1 MKWIPALRLALLA
14 FVLIDAAYFA
24 MAWLVPQGLV
34 LGGVHMVMTPKWL
47 APDTV
52 AGLAAGPLA
61 VAMLANAPVLLLT
74 AYAAWRLDALLRA
87 LRQGALFAAQTICHL
102 RVFAGA
108 ALGAMACSVLET
120 LLRGLAWRHLFGID
134 GHVRIGVS
142 SEELLAMFVCLLFF
156 LIAGLMHEGR
166 RLAEENE
173 SFV

>member
-1 MKWIPALRLALLA
+1 MKWIPVLRLALLA
-14 FVLIDAAYFA
+14 FVLVEAAYFV

-34 LGGVHMVMTPKWL
+34 LGGVHVVMTPKWL

-52 AGLAAGPLA
+52 AGLTAGPLA
-61 VAMLANAPVLLLT
+61 VAMLANASVPLLT
-74 AYAAWRLDALLRA
+74 VYAAWRLDALLRA
-87 LRQGALFAAQTICHL
+87 LQQGALFAVATIGHL
-102 RVFAGA
+102 RAFAGA
-108 ALGAMACSVLET
+108 ALGAMASSVLDT
-120 LLRGLAWRHLFGID
+120 LVRGLAWRHFFGIE

-173 SFV
+173 GFV